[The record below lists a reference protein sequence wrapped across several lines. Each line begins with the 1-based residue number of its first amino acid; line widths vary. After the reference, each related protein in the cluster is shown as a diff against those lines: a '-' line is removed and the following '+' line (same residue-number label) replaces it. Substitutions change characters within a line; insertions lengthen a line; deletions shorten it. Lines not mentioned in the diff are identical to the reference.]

1 MRQRATRQRQLFEE
15 DHKTVQPPKLAQD
28 IQQQAARLLT
38 QWMAAVAK
46 SISAEEDNE
55 QDQR

>member
-1 MRQRATRQRQLFEE
+1 MRHRATRQRQLFE
-15 DHKTVQPPKLAQD
+15 DHKTIQPPELPQD
-28 IQQQAARLLT
+28 IQQQTARLLT
-38 QWMAAVAK
+38 QWMAAMAK